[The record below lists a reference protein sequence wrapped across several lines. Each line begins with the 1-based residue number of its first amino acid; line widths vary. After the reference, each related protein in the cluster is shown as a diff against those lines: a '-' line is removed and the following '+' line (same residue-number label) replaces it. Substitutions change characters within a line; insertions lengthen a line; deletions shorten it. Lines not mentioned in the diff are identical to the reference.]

1 MRIQIGARQ
10 TMERLEEMLDGAMDG
25 TFEENHYDET
35 ELSRLE
41 SRWKQ
46 YIASTQRALEETR
59 REREDMKALVSDI
72 SHQTKTP
79 LANILLYGELLEEK
93 AADEEERR
101 LARQILG
108 QTKKLEFLIQ
118 ALVKMSRL
126 ESGILEIQPVKQS
139 LKPLLEGVAETFGP
153 GAGEKDMTLECV
165 LPPEEVLCRYD
176 RKWTGEA
183 LGNVVD
189 NAIKYSP
196 AGSRVRIRVR
206 EFEFYVCIQ
215 VEDQGPGIPE
225 EERARIF
232 GRFCR
237 GGQVQQEEGVG
248 IGLYLARQIL
258 ERQDGYIRVTSREG
272 EGSCFGLYL
281 PRKD

>member
-1 MRIQIGARQ
+1 M
-10 TMERLEEMLDGAMDG
+10 
-25 TFEENHYDET
+25 
-35 ELSRLE
+35 
-41 SRWKQ
+41 
-46 YIASTQRALEETR
+46 
-59 REREDMKALVSDI
+59 
-72 SHQTKTP
+72 
-79 LANILLYGELLEEK
+79 
-93 AADEEERR
+93 
-101 LARQILG
+101 
-108 QTKKLEFLIQ
+108 
-118 ALVKMSRL
+118 KMSRL

-189 NAIKYSP
+189 NAIKYAP

-258 ERQDGYIRVTSREG
+258 ERQDGYIRVSSREG
-272 EGSCFGLYL
+272 EGSSFGLYL

>member
-25 TFEENHYDET
+25 TFEEDHYDET

-93 AADEEERR
+93 AADGEERR

-118 ALVKMSRL
+118 A
-126 ESGILEIQPVKQS
+126 
-139 LKPLLEGVAETFGP
+139 
-153 GAGEKDMTLECV
+153 
-165 LPPEEVLCRYD
+165 
-176 RKWTGEA
+176 
-183 LGNVVD
+183 
-189 NAIKYSP
+189 
-196 AGSRVRIRVR
+196 RV
-206 EFEFYVCIQ
+206 
-215 VEDQGPGIPE
+215 
-225 EERARIF
+225 
-232 GRFCR
+232 
-237 GGQVQQEEGVG
+237 
-248 IGLYLARQIL
+248 
-258 ERQDGYIRVTSREG
+258 
-272 EGSCFGLYL
+272 
-281 PRKD
+281 

>member
-25 TFEENHYDET
+25 TFEEDHYDET
-35 ELSRLE
+35 EL
-41 SRWKQ
+41 
-46 YIASTQRALEETR
+46 
-59 REREDMKALVSDI
+59 
-72 SHQTKTP
+72 
-79 LANILLYGELLEEK
+79 
-93 AADEEERR
+93 
-101 LARQILG
+101 
-108 QTKKLEFLIQ
+108 
-118 ALVKMSRL
+118 SRL

-189 NAIKYSP
+189 NAIKYAP
-196 AGSRVRIRVR
+196 AGFRVRIRVR

-225 EERARIF
+225 EE
-232 GRFCR
+232 
-237 GGQVQQEEGVG
+237 
-248 IGLYLARQIL
+248 
-258 ERQDGYIRVTSREG
+258 
-272 EGSCFGLYL
+272 GSCFGLYL
-281 PRKD
+281 PQSKEA

>member
-1 MRIQIGARQ
+1 M
-10 TMERLEEMLDGAMDG
+10 
-25 TFEENHYDET
+25 
-35 ELSRLE
+35 
-41 SRWKQ
+41 
-46 YIASTQRALEETR
+46 
-59 REREDMKALVSDI
+59 
-72 SHQTKTP
+72 
-79 LANILLYGELLEEK
+79 
-93 AADEEERR
+93 
-101 LARQILG
+101 
-108 QTKKLEFLIQ
+108 
-118 ALVKMSRL
+118 
-126 ESGILEIQPVKQS
+126 
-139 LKPLLEGVAETFGP
+139 
-153 GAGEKDMTLECV
+153 
-165 LPPEEVLCRYD
+165 
-176 RKWTGEA
+176 
-183 LGNVVD
+183 VD
-189 NAIKYSP
+189 NAIKYAP

-206 EFEFYVCIQ
+206 EFGFYVCIQ

>member
-1 MRIQIGARQ
+1 
-10 TMERLEEMLDGAMDG
+10 
-25 TFEENHYDET
+25 
-35 ELSRLE
+35 
-41 SRWKQ
+41 
-46 YIASTQRALEETR
+46 
-59 REREDMKALVSDI
+59 MKALVSDI

-93 AADEEERR
+93 ASDGEERR

-108 QTKKLEFLIQ
+108 QAKKLEFLIQ

-189 NAIKYSP
+189 NAIKYAP

-258 ERQDGYIRVTSREG
+258 ERQDGYIRVSSREG
-272 EGSCFGLYL
+272 EGSSFGLYL

>member
-1 MRIQIGARQ
+1 M
-10 TMERLEEMLDGAMDG
+10 
-25 TFEENHYDET
+25 
-35 ELSRLE
+35 
-41 SRWKQ
+41 
-46 YIASTQRALEETR
+46 
-59 REREDMKALVSDI
+59 
-72 SHQTKTP
+72 
-79 LANILLYGELLEEK
+79 
-93 AADEEERR
+93 
-101 LARQILG
+101 
-108 QTKKLEFLIQ
+108 
-118 ALVKMSRL
+118 
-126 ESGILEIQPVKQS
+126 KQS

-153 GAGEKDMTLECV
+153 GAGEKGMTLECV

-189 NAIKYSP
+189 NAIKYAP

-258 ERQDGYIRVTSREG
+258 ERQDGYIRVSSREG

>member
-1 MRIQIGARQ
+1 M
-10 TMERLEEMLDGAMDG
+10 
-25 TFEENHYDET
+25 
-35 ELSRLE
+35 
-41 SRWKQ
+41 
-46 YIASTQRALEETR
+46 
-59 REREDMKALVSDI
+59 
-72 SHQTKTP
+72 
-79 LANILLYGELLEEK
+79 
-93 AADEEERR
+93 
-101 LARQILG
+101 
-108 QTKKLEFLIQ
+108 
-118 ALVKMSRL
+118 
-126 ESGILEIQPVKQS
+126 
-139 LKPLLEGVAETFGP
+139 EGVAETFGP
-153 GAGEKDMTLECV
+153 RAGEKDMTLECV

-189 NAIKYSP
+189 NAIKYAP

-237 GGQVQQEEGVG
+237 GGQVQQGEGVG

-258 ERQDGYIRVTSREG
+258 ERQDGYIRVSSREG
-272 EGSCFGLYL
+272 EGSSFGLYL

>member
-25 TFEENHYDET
+25 TFEEDHYDET

-46 YIASTQRALEETR
+46 YVASTQRALEETR

-153 GAGEKDMTLECV
+153 GAGAEKEWKTLV
-165 LPPEEVLCRYD
+165 ALIALEEL
-176 RKWTGEA
+176 
-183 LGNVVD
+183 D
-189 NAIKYSP
+189 NNYFNK
-196 AGSRVRIRVR
+196 
-206 EFEFYVCIQ
+206 FYTEILKAYRHVKQ
-215 VEDQGPGIPE
+215 V
-225 EERARIF
+225 IF
-232 GRFCR
+232 F
-237 GGQVQQEEGVG
+237 
-248 IGLYLARQIL
+248 
-258 ERQDGYIRVTSREG
+258 T
-272 EGSCFGLYL
+272 
-281 PRKD
+281 K